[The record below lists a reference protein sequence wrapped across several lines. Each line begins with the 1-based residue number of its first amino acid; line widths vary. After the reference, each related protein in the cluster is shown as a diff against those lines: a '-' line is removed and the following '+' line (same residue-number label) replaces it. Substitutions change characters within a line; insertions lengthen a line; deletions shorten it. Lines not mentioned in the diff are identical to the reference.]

1 MPLGD
6 AHTAFD
12 DCACADEAVL
22 LDDCALLNDCA
33 HADEDVIMNGAAM
46 DDGVMPDGDTC
57 ADMDIVT
64 RFYME
69 GDVFL

>member
-1 MPLGD
+1 
-6 AHTAFD
+6 
-12 DCACADEAVL
+12 
-22 LDDCALLNDCA
+22 
-33 HADEDVIMNGAAM
+33 MNGAAM